1 MAEAVETAGVDL
13 PLWKTSWAVVAP
25 VPVSVAMND
34 PNAVVPENKKTKDK
48 VQNFQTA
55 MLQDAQTHTM
65 EIKLDLE
72 NETLVCSRQR

>member
-1 MAEAVETAGVDL
+1 
-13 PLWKTSWAVVAP
+13 
-25 VPVSVAMND
+25 MN

-72 NETLVCSRQR
+72 NETFGLQQARWCRR